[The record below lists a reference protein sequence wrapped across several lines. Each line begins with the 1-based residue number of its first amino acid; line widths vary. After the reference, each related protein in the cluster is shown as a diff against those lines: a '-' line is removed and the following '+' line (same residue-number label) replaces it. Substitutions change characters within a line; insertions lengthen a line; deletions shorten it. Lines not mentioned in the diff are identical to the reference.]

1 LEQQILRRG
10 LSRCVTVGAVALA
23 QQVGGIVGGAAQN
36 FFRRDAD
43 VMEMDGTA
51 VAENSVSA

>member
-1 LEQQILRRG
+1 